1 MRLENRSSNLV
12 DYTQPLSFLF
22 NNKAYK
28 GFKGETLASALIAN
42 DVLYFAR
49 SFKYGRKRG
58 IIGAGV
64 EEPNALVSLEIG
76 GRYTPNMKA
85 TEVMLYDG
93 LSAISSTNPNSIDFR
108 AMIKPLH
115 RFMPAGFY
123 YKTFIKQKVW
133 SIVEDRLRSLSGFSK
148 APSEID
154 EDVYDHIFQ
163 HAEVLVIGG
172 GVAGMTAALEVLTS
186 SKTARVI
193 LVDERMNLGGELIN
207 EFETDQSSIQWYQEN
222 INKLREYRDAENARL
237 KILTSST
244 AYAWYDHNYIEVL
257 QTIAT
262 GQSTIKDGVQSARK
276 ILHKI
281 RTKEVILS
289 TGAHERPML
298 FETNDLANIMLSQSV
313 RRYLNEFNVIG
324 GKEVVLY
331 GNNDSIYST
340 AIDLHNHKI
349 SCKVVDVRA
358 PGNESEV
365 VIQTK
370 NSGIQVLQGF
380 AVIKAKGASCVN
392 GVEISSVENQAKPPH
407 WKSKWRLAGD
417 TKTLN
422 CDLLATSGGFNPV
435 VHLDCHCG
443 GKTYFDENSQSFLP
457 QKDRNNRQ
465 VCGSVNSIGFW
476 QDAIIDAKNKAQST
490 LQSLGEL
497 KESSYQTL
505 SNQSSNYF
513 NVDQFFTPIEIL
525 NKPKVFIDLQ
535 NDVTTLDIALSIR
548 EGYRS
553 IEHIKR
559 YTAMGFGTDQGKTGN
574 INGIAVAAEFLGV
587 PMSEVGT
594 TTFRPAYTGVDFGA
608 MAGRE
613 VGSFFDPQRY
623 TTIHNSHVE
632 SGAEFEVVG
641 QWYRPWFYP
650 KNGEDIHQAVNREC
664 RAVRSSLGMMD
675 ASTLGKIDIQGKDAR
690 EFLSRVY
697 TNAWMKLAPGS
708 CRYGLMCNEKGMI
721 IDDGVSTCI
730 NDNHFIMTTTTGG
743 AASVYATLEMW
754 LQTEWSHLDVHLSSV
769 TDQFST
775 IAVVGP
781 NARKLMK
788 VICEDVAFESK
799 KFKFMQWRPGI
810 VCGVKARIMRIS
822 FSGELAYE
830 INVEANYGRFI
841 WDEVARAG
849 KEWNITPYGTESM
862 HVLRA
867 EKGYIIVGQDTD
879 GSMTPMDVNMNWI
892 LAKNKS
898 FSYIGRRSFSISA
911 LNSNDRLQL
920 VGLLTKD
927 EQVVLPEGAHIIS
940 NKGVSI
946 GYVTS
951 SYFSS
956 TLGRSIALAQL
967 KGGLSKISE
976 IVLVKIVQEK
986 QGLKE
991 IPCEVSSSVFYDVNG
1006 KRVDGN
1012 E

>member
-93 LSAISSTNPNSIDFR
+93 LSAVSSSNPNSIDFR

-148 APSEID
+148 APSETD

-172 GVAGMTAALEVLTS
+172 GVAGMTAALEVLTN

-193 LVDERMNLGGELIN
+193 LLDERMNLGGELIN

-257 QTIAT
+257 QTNAT
-262 GQSTIKDGVQSARK
+262 GQSTSKDGVQSARK

-281 RTKEVILS
+281 RTKEVILA

-340 AIDLHNHKI
+340 AIDLNNHKI

-365 VIQTK
+365 VIQVK
-370 NSGIQVLQGF
+370 NLGIQVLQGF
-380 AVIKAKGASCVN
+380 AVIKAKGASRVN
-392 GVEISSVENQAKPPH
+392 GVEISSVENQAKPPQ

-417 TKTLN
+417 TQTLN

-443 GKTYFDENSQSFLP
+443 GKTYFDENSQSFLA
-457 QKDRNNRQ
+457 QKNRNNRQ

-497 KESSYQTL
+497 KESSHQTL
-505 SNQSSNYF
+505 SNKCFNYF

-574 INGIAVAAEFLGV
+574 INGIAVAAEFLEV

-613 VGSFFDPQRY
+613 VGGFFDPQRY

-650 KNGEDIHQAVNREC
+650 KNGEDMHQAVNREC

-781 NARKLMK
+781 NARKLME
-788 VICEDVAFESK
+788 VICQDVAFESK

-911 LNSNDRLQL
+911 LNSKDRLQL

-940 NKGVSI
+940 NKGISI

-951 SYFSS
+951 SYFSA

-967 KGGLSKISE
+967 KGGLSKMSE

>member
-93 LSAISSTNPNSIDFR
+93 LSAVSSSNPNSIDFR

-148 APSEID
+148 APSETD

-172 GVAGMTAALEVLTS
+172 GVAGMTAALEVLTN

-257 QTIAT
+257 QTNAT
-262 GQSTIKDGVQSARK
+262 GQSTSKDGVQSARK

-281 RTKEVILS
+281 RTKEVILA

-340 AIDLHNHKI
+340 AIDLNNHKI

-365 VIQTK
+365 VIQVK
-370 NSGIQVLQGF
+370 NLGIQVLQGF
-380 AVIKAKGASCVN
+380 AVIKAKGASRVN
-392 GVEISSVENQAKPPH
+392 GVEISSVENQAKPPQ

-417 TKTLN
+417 TQTLN

-443 GKTYFDENSQSFLP
+443 GKTYFDENSQSFLA
-457 QKDRNNRQ
+457 QKNRNNRQ

-497 KESSYQTL
+497 KESSHQTL
-505 SNQSSNYF
+505 SNKCFNYF

-574 INGIAVAAEFLGV
+574 INGIAVAAEFLEV

-613 VGSFFDPQRY
+613 VGGFFDPQRY

-650 KNGEDIHQAVNREC
+650 KNGEDMHQAVNREC

-788 VICEDVAFESK
+788 VICQDVAFESK

-911 LNSNDRLQL
+911 LNSKDRLQL

-940 NKGVSI
+940 NKGISI

-951 SYFSS
+951 SYFSA

-967 KGGLSKISE
+967 KGGLSKMSE

>member
-93 LSAISSTNPNSIDFR
+93 LSAVSSSNPNSIDFR

-148 APSEID
+148 APSETD

-163 HAEVLVIGG
+163 HAEALVIGG
-172 GVAGMTAALEVLTS
+172 GVAGMTAALEVLTN

-257 QTIAT
+257 QTNAT
-262 GQSTIKDGVQSARK
+262 GQSTSKDGVQSARK

-281 RTKEVILS
+281 RTKEVILA

-340 AIDLHNHKI
+340 AIDLNNHKI

-365 VIQTK
+365 VIQVK
-370 NSGIQVLQGF
+370 NLGIQVLQGF
-380 AVIKAKGASCVN
+380 AVIKAKGASRVN
-392 GVEISSVENQAKPPH
+392 GVEISSVENQAKPPQ

-417 TKTLN
+417 TQTLN

-443 GKTYFDENSQSFLP
+443 GKTYFDENSQSFLA
-457 QKDRNNRQ
+457 QKNRNNRQ

-490 LQSLGEL
+490 LKSLGEL
-497 KESSYQTL
+497 KESSHQTL

-574 INGIAVAAEFLGV
+574 INGIAVAAEFLEV

-613 VGSFFDPQRY
+613 VGGFFDPQRY

-650 KNGEDIHQAVNREC
+650 KNGEDMHQAVNREC

-781 NARKLMK
+781 NARKLME
-788 VICEDVAFESK
+788 VICQDVAFESK

-911 LNSNDRLQL
+911 LNSKDRLQL

-940 NKGVSI
+940 NKGISI

-951 SYFSS
+951 SYFSA

-967 KGGLSKISE
+967 KGGLSKMSE

>member
-93 LSAISSTNPNSIDFR
+93 LSAVSSSNPNSIDFR

-123 YKTFIKQKVW
+123 YKTFINQKVW

-148 APSEID
+148 APSETD

-172 GVAGMTAALEVLTS
+172 GVAGMTAALEVLTN

-257 QTIAT
+257 QTNAT
-262 GQSTIKDGVQSARK
+262 GQSTSKDGVQSARK

-281 RTKEVILS
+281 RTKEVILA

-340 AIDLHNHKI
+340 AIDLNNHKI

-365 VIQTK
+365 VIQVK
-370 NSGIQVLQGF
+370 NLGIQVLQGF
-380 AVIKAKGASCVN
+380 AVIKAKGASRVN
-392 GVEISSVENQAKPPH
+392 GVEISSVENQAKPPQ

-417 TKTLN
+417 TQTLN

-443 GKTYFDENSQSFLP
+443 GKTYFDENSQSFLA
-457 QKDRNNRQ
+457 QKNRNNRQ

-497 KESSYQTL
+497 KESSHQTL
-505 SNQSSNYF
+505 SNKCFNYF

-574 INGIAVAAEFLGV
+574 INGIAVAAEFLEV

-613 VGSFFDPQRY
+613 VGGFFDPQRY
-623 TTIHNSHVE
+623 TTIHNSHVQ

-650 KNGEDIHQAVNREC
+650 KNGEDMHQAVNREC

-781 NARKLMK
+781 NARKLME
-788 VICEDVAFESK
+788 VICQDVAFESK

-911 LNSNDRLQL
+911 LNSKDRLQL

-940 NKGVSI
+940 NKGISI

-951 SYFSS
+951 SYFSA

-967 KGGLSKISE
+967 KGGLSKMSE

>member
-93 LSAISSTNPNSIDFR
+93 LSAVSSTNPNSIDFR

-148 APSEID
+148 APSEVD

-163 HAEVLVIGG
+163 HTEVLVIGG
-172 GVAGMTAALEVLTS
+172 GVAGMTAALEVLNN

-193 LVDERMNLGGELIN
+193 LVDERKNLGGELIN
-207 EFETDQSSIQWYQEN
+207 EFETDQSSIKWYQEN
-222 INKLREYRDAENARL
+222 INKLSEYRDEENARL
-237 KILTSST
+237 KILTCST

-257 QTIAT
+257 QTNST

-276 ILHKI
+276 VLHKI
-281 RTKEVILS
+281 RTKEVILA

-349 SCKVVDVRA
+349 SCKVVDVRV

-417 TKTLN
+417 TKILN

-457 QKDRNNRQ
+457 QKDRNYRQ

-497 KESSYQTL
+497 KESSHQTL
-505 SNQSSNYF
+505 SNQSTNYF

-650 KNGEDIHQAVNREC
+650 KNGEDMHQAVNREC
-664 RAVRSSLGMMD
+664 HAVRSSLGMMD

-788 VICEDVAFESK
+788 VICQDVAFESK

-841 WDEVARAG
+841 WDEVARVG

-911 LNSNDRLQL
+911 LNSKDRLQL

-940 NKGVSI
+940 NKGISI

-976 IVLVKIVQEK
+976 TVLVKIVQEK

>member
-1 MRLENRSSNLV
+1 MRLEHRSSNLV
-12 DYTQPLSFLF
+12 DYTQSLSFLF

-93 LSAISSTNPNSIDFR
+93 LSAVSSSNPNSIDFR

-148 APSEID
+148 APSETD

-172 GVAGMTAALEVLTS
+172 GVAGMTAALEVLTN

-257 QTIAT
+257 QTNAT
-262 GQSTIKDGVQSARK
+262 GQSTSKDGVQSARK

-281 RTKEVILS
+281 RTKEVILA

-340 AIDLHNHKI
+340 AIDLNNHKI

-365 VIQTK
+365 VIQVK
-370 NSGIQVLQGF
+370 NLGIQVLQGF
-380 AVIKAKGASCVN
+380 AVIKAKGASRVN
-392 GVEISSVENQAKPPH
+392 GVEISSVENQAKPPQ

-417 TKTLN
+417 TQTLN

-443 GKTYFDENSQSFLP
+443 GKTYFDENSQSFLA
-457 QKDRNNRQ
+457 QKNRNNRQ

-497 KESSYQTL
+497 KESSHQTL

-574 INGIAVAAEFLGV
+574 INGIAVAAEFLEV

-613 VGSFFDPQRY
+613 VGGFFDPQRY

-650 KNGEDIHQAVNREC
+650 KNGEDMHQAVNREC

-781 NARKLMK
+781 NARKLME
-788 VICEDVAFESK
+788 VICQDVAFESK

-911 LNSNDRLQL
+911 LNSKDRLQL

-940 NKGVSI
+940 NKGISI

-951 SYFSS
+951 SYFSA

-967 KGGLSKISE
+967 KGGLSKMSE

>member
-1 MRLENRSSNLV
+1 MRLENSPSSLI
-12 DYTQPLSFLF
+12 DYTQPLSFVF
-22 NNKAYK
+22 NNKTYK
-28 GFKGETLASALIAN
+28 GFKGDTLASALIAN
-42 DVLYFAR
+42 DVLYYAR

-93 LSAISSTNPNSIDFR
+93 LSAVSSSNPNSVDFR
-108 AMIKPLH
+108 AIIKPFH

-148 APSEID
+148 APSETD

-163 HAEVLVIGG
+163 HSEVLVIGG
-172 GVAGMTAALEVLTS
+172 GAAGMAASLEILTNSKS
-186 SKTARVI
+186 SRVI
-193 LVDERMNLGGELIN
+193 LVDERENLGGELIN
-207 EFETDQSSIQWYQEN
+207 EFTTDKNAALWYQETKD
-222 INKLREYRDAENARL
+222 KLLEYKDEENPRL
-237 KILTSST
+237 KILTSAT
-244 AYAWYDHNYIEVL
+244 AYAWYDHNYVEVL
-257 QTIAT
+257 QTKAT
-262 GQSTIKDGVQSARK
+262 GQSMVYEGGQDARK
-276 ILHKI
+276 VLHKI
-281 RTKEVILS
+281 RTKEVILA

-298 FETNDLANIMLSQSV
+298 FEGNDLANIMLGQSV
-313 RRYLNEFNVIG
+313 RRYLNEFNVVA
-324 GKEVVLY
+324 GKEIILY
-331 GNNDSIYST
+331 GNNDSIYNT
-340 AIDLHNHKI
+340 AIDLSENNIK
-349 SCKVVDVRA
+349 SKVIDVRA
-358 PGNESEV
+358 PGQESETV
-365 VIQTK
+365 TK
-370 NSGIQVLQGF
+370 AKGLGIDVFQGF
-380 AVIKAKGASCVN
+380 AVIKAKGKSRVT
-392 GVEISSVENQAKPPH
+392 GIEISQVENQAKPPH
-407 WKSKWRLAGD
+407 WKSKWRLTGD
-417 TKTLN
+417 IKTLS

-443 GKTYFDENSQSFLP
+443 GKTYFDEYSQAFLP
-457 QKDRNNRQ
+457 QKERNNRQ
-465 VCGSVNSIGFW
+465 VCGAVNSIGFW
-476 QDAIIDAKNKAQST
+476 KDAIVDAKNKAHLT
-490 LQSLGEL
+490 LQTLGEDSQVKSEKL
-497 KESSYQTL
+497 T
-505 SNQSSNYF
+505 NQSLNYF
-513 NVDQFFTPIEIL
+513 NVDQFFTPLEIL

-535 NDVTTLDIALSIR
+535 NDVTSTDIALSIR

-574 INGIAVAAEFLGV
+574 INGIAVAAEFLDS

-613 VGSFFDPQRY
+613 VGDFFDPQRY
-623 TTIHNSHVE
+623 TTIHESHVK
-632 SGAEFEVVG
+632 SGAKFELVG
-641 QWYRPWFYP
+641 QWYRPWYYP
-650 KNGEDIHQAVNREC
+650 KDGEDMHQAVNREC
-664 RAVRSSLGMMD
+664 LAVRNSLGMMD

-743 AASVYATLEMW
+743 AASVYSTLEMW

-769 TDQFST
+769 TDQYST
-775 IAVVGP
+775 VAVVGP
-781 NARKLMK
+781 NARKLMSK
-788 VICEDVAFESK
+788 LCQDVDFNSQN
-799 KFKFMQWRPGI
+799 FKFMQWRPGT

-830 INVEANYGRFI
+830 INIEANYGRFI
-841 WDEVARAG
+841 WDEVAREG
-849 KEWNITPYGTESM
+849 MEWNITPYGTESM

-867 EKGYIIVGQDTD
+867 EKGFIIVGQDTD

-892 LAKNKS
+892 LAKNKP

-911 LNSNDRLQL
+911 LNSKDRLQL

-927 EQVVLPEGAHIIS
+927 AQVVLPEGAHIIN
-940 NKGVSI
+940 NKGISV

-951 SYFSS
+951 SYYSPA
-956 TLGRSIALAQL
+956 LGRSIALAQL
-967 KGGLSKISE
+967 KGGLSKMSDT
-976 IVLVKIVQEK
+976 VLVKIVQEK

-991 IPCEVSSSVFYDVNG
+991 IPCEVSSSIFYDVNG
-1006 KRVDGN
+1006 DKVDGN

>member
-93 LSAISSTNPNSIDFR
+93 LSAVSSSNPNSIDFR

-148 APSEID
+148 APSETD

-172 GVAGMTAALEVLTS
+172 GVAGMTAALEVLTN

-257 QTIAT
+257 QTNAT

-281 RTKEVILS
+281 RTKEVILA

-340 AIDLHNHKI
+340 AIDLNNHKI

-365 VIQTK
+365 VIQVK
-370 NSGIQVLQGF
+370 NLGIQVLQGF
-380 AVIKAKGASCVN
+380 AVIKAKGASRVN
-392 GVEISSVENQAKPPH
+392 GVEISSVENQAKPPQ

-417 TKTLN
+417 TQTLN

-497 KESSYQTL
+497 KESSHQTL
-505 SNQSSNYF
+505 SNKCFNYF

-574 INGIAVAAEFLGV
+574 INGIAVAAEFLEV

-613 VGSFFDPQRY
+613 VGGFFDPQRY

-650 KNGEDIHQAVNREC
+650 KNGEDMHQAVNREC

-788 VICEDVAFESK
+788 VICQDVAFESK

-911 LNSNDRLQL
+911 LNSKDRLQL

-940 NKGVSI
+940 NKGISI

-951 SYFSS
+951 SYFSA

-967 KGGLSKISE
+967 KGGLSKMSE

>member
-93 LSAISSTNPNSIDFR
+93 LSAVSSSNPNSIDFR

-148 APSEID
+148 APSETD

-172 GVAGMTAALEVLTS
+172 GVAGMTAALEVLTN

-257 QTIAT
+257 QTNAT

-281 RTKEVILS
+281 RTKEVILA

-340 AIDLHNHKI
+340 AIDLNNHKI

-365 VIQTK
+365 VIQVK
-370 NSGIQVLQGF
+370 NLGIQVLQGF
-380 AVIKAKGASCVN
+380 AVIKAKGASRVN
-392 GVEISSVENQAKPPH
+392 GVEISSVENQAKPPQ

-417 TKTLN
+417 TQTLN

-497 KESSYQTL
+497 KESSHQTL
-505 SNQSSNYF
+505 SNKCFNYF

-574 INGIAVAAEFLGV
+574 INGIAVAAEFLEV

-613 VGSFFDPQRY
+613 VGGFFDPQRY

-650 KNGEDIHQAVNREC
+650 KNGEDMHQAVNREC

-781 NARKLMK
+781 NARKLME
-788 VICEDVAFESK
+788 VICQDVAFESK

-940 NKGVSI
+940 NKGISI

-951 SYFSS
+951 SYFSA

-967 KGGLSKISE
+967 KGGLSKMSE

>member
-93 LSAISSTNPNSIDFR
+93 LSAVSSSNPNSIDFR

-123 YKTFIKQKVW
+123 YKTFINQKVW

-148 APSEID
+148 APSETD

-163 HAEVLVIGG
+163 HAEVIVIGG
-172 GVAGMTAALEVLTS
+172 GVAGMTAALEVLTN

-257 QTIAT
+257 QTNAT
-262 GQSTIKDGVQSARK
+262 GQSTSKDGVQSARK

-281 RTKEVILS
+281 RTKEVILA

-340 AIDLHNHKI
+340 AIDLNNHKI

-365 VIQTK
+365 VIQVK
-370 NSGIQVLQGF
+370 NLGIQVLQGF
-380 AVIKAKGASCVN
+380 AVIKAKGASRVN
-392 GVEISSVENQAKPPH
+392 GVEISSVENQAKPPQ

-417 TKTLN
+417 TQTLN

-443 GKTYFDENSQSFLP
+443 GKTYFDENSQSFLA
-457 QKDRNNRQ
+457 QKNRNNRQ

-497 KESSYQTL
+497 KESSHQTL
-505 SNQSSNYF
+505 SNKCFNYF

-574 INGIAVAAEFLGV
+574 INGIAVAAEFLEV

-613 VGSFFDPQRY
+613 VGGFFDPQRY

-650 KNGEDIHQAVNREC
+650 KNGEDMHQAVNREC

-781 NARKLMK
+781 NARKLME
-788 VICEDVAFESK
+788 VICQDVAFESK

-911 LNSNDRLQL
+911 LNSKDRLQL

-940 NKGVSI
+940 NKGISI

-951 SYFSS
+951 SYFSV

-967 KGGLSKISE
+967 KGGLSKMSE

>member
-1 MRLENRSSNLV
+1 MRLENQSSNLV

-186 SKTARVI
+186 SKAARVI

-207 EFETDQSSIQWYQEN
+207 EFGTDKSSIQWYQEN
-222 INKLREYRDAENARL
+222 INKLIEYRDAENARL

-257 QTIAT
+257 QTNAT

-281 RTKEVILS
+281 RTKEVILA

-349 SCKVVDVRA
+349 SCKVVDVRV

-457 QKDRNNRQ
+457 QKDRNYRQ

-497 KESSYQTL
+497 KESSHQTL
-505 SNQSSNYF
+505 SNQSTNYF

-587 PMSEVGT
+587 SMSEVGT

-650 KNGEDIHQAVNREC
+650 KNGEDMHQAVNREC

-690 EFLSRVY
+690 EFLSRIY

-788 VICEDVAFESK
+788 VICQDVAFESK

-940 NKGVSI
+940 NKGISI

-976 IVLVKIVQEK
+976 TVLVKIVQEK

>member
-1 MRLENRSSNLV
+1 MRLESHSSNLI
-12 DYTQPLSFLF
+12 DYNQPLSFVF
-22 NNKAYK
+22 NNKTYK
-28 GFKGETLASALIAN
+28 GFKGDTLASALIAN
-42 DVLYFAR
+42 DVIYYAR

-85 TEVMLYDG
+85 TEVLLYNG
-93 LSAISSTNPNSIDFR
+93 LSAVSSSNPNFIDFR

-123 YKTFIKQKVW
+123 YKTFINQKVW

-148 APSEID
+148 APSETD

-172 GVAGMTAALEVLTS
+172 GAAGMSSALEVLTK
-186 SKTARVI
+186 SKNNRVI
-193 LVDERMNLGGELIN
+193 LVDERENLGGELTN
-207 EFETDQSSIQWYQEN
+207 EFATDESAALWHQETKDRLLEFRDEEN
-222 INKLREYRDAENARL
+222 SRL
-237 KILTSST
+237 KILSSAT
-244 AYAWYDHNYIEVL
+244 AYAWYDHNYVEVL
-257 QTIAT
+257 QTNAT
-262 GQSTIKDGVQSARK
+262 GQSMTHKGVQLARK
-276 ILHKI
+276 LIHKI
-281 RTKEVILS
+281 RTKEVILA

-298 FETNDLANIMLSQSV
+298 FETNDLANIMLCQSV
-313 RRYLNEFNVIG
+313 RRYINEFNVVA
-324 GKEVVLY
+324 GKEIVLY
-331 GNNDSIYST
+331 GNNDSIYNT
-340 AIDLHNHKI
+340 AIDLSQNNIKT
-349 SCKVVDVRA
+349 KVIDVRT
-358 PGNESEV
+358 PGNESET
-365 VIQTK
+365 VIQAK
-370 NSGIQVLQGF
+370 DLGVEVLQGF
-380 AVIKAKGASCVN
+380 AVRKARGKSRITGI
-392 GVEISSVENQAKPPH
+392 EISKVEMQAKPPN
-407 WKSKWRLAGD
+407 WKSEWRMSKDVQILS
-417 TKTLN
+417 

-443 GKTYFDENSQSFLP
+443 GKTYFDNNSQSFLP
-457 QKDRNNRQ
+457 QKERKNRQ
-465 VCGSVNSIGFW
+465 VCGAVNSIGFW
-476 QDAIIDAKNKAQST
+476 KDAIIDAKNKAQLT
-490 LQSLGEL
+490 LYSLGEN
-497 KESSYQTL
+497 SQITAQNL
-505 SNQSSNYF
+505 SKKSLNYF
-513 NVDQFFTPIEIL
+513 NVDHFFTPIEIL
-525 NKPKVFIDLQ
+525 KQPKVFVDFQ
-535 NDVTTLDIALSIR
+535 NDVTTRDILLSIS

-574 INGIAVAAEFLGV
+574 INGIAVAAEFLDS

-613 VGSFFDPQRY
+613 IGDFFDPQRY
-623 TTIHNSHVE
+623 TTIHDSHVN
-632 SGAEFEVVG
+632 SGAEFELVG

-650 KNGEDIHQAVNREC
+650 RNGEDMHQAVNREC
-664 RAVRSSLGMMD
+664 LAVRNSLGMMD

-697 TNAWMKLAPGS
+697 TNAWMKLVPGS

-743 AASVYATLEMW
+743 AASVYSTLEMW

-775 IAVVGP
+775 VAVVGP

-788 VICEDVAFESK
+788 KLCKDVDFDSQN
-799 KFKFMQWRPGI
+799 FKFMQWRPGT

-830 INVEANYGRFI
+830 INIEANYGRFI
-841 WDEVARAG
+841 WDEVAREG
-849 KEWNITPYGTESM
+849 TEWNITPYGTESM

-867 EKGYIIVGQDTD
+867 EKGFIIVGQDTD

-892 LAKNKS
+892 LAKNKP

-911 LNSNDRLQL
+911 LNSKDRLQL

-927 EQVVLPEGAHIIS
+927 AQVVLPEGAHIIN
-940 NKGVSI
+940 NKGISI

-951 SYFSS
+951 SYYSPV
-956 TLGRSIALAQL
+956 LERSIALAQL
-967 KGGLSKISE
+967 KGGLSKMSD

-991 IPCEVSSSVFYDVNG
+991 IPCEVSSSIFYDVNG
-1006 KRVDGN
+1006 DKVDGN